1 MFEFATTGS
10 LAVSLAFCLISLRRD
25 VRWLGLFVV
34 GPVLDTFG
42 TEPVMIAFAA
52 IQTLMMGLA
61 ALACIW
67 VRPREAATPV
77 PAGST

>member
-1 MFEFATTGS
+1 MMLTWTI
-10 LAVSLAFCLISLRRD
+10 LQPV
-25 VRWLGLFVV
+25 GLFVV

-42 TEPVMIAFAA
+42 TEPVMIAFAL

-67 VRPREAATPV
+67 VRPREATVAV
-77 PAGST
+77 PAEAS